1 MKNDTGRAKCV
12 SLTIRGFTS
21 QAQEVA
27 DLIGVQSSHQGNV
40 GELVRPYVKTLLTRS
55 YVQYTIEYSN
65 EVALS
70 EMLAPLI
77 QKLGGTQNLIDVQG
91 KVKAEFLELHFD
103 LPSISSEFP
112 QDGYFSNSD
121 IQICS
126 ELNTSISLGFF

>member
-27 DLIGVQSSHQGNV
+27 DLIGVQSSRQGNV

-55 YVQYTIEYSN
+55 YVQYTIEYPN

-77 QKLGGTQNLIDVQG
+77 EKLGGTQNLIDVQG

-112 QDGYFSNSD
+112 QDGYFSSSD
-121 IQICS
+121 IQVCS